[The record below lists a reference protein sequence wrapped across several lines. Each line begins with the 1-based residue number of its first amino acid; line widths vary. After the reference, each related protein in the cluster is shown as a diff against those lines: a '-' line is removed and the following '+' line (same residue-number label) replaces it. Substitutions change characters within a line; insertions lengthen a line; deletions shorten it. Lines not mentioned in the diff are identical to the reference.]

1 MASSARLARAL
12 ARCTP
17 IRVSK
22 PGHVIAARIQEL
34 IVSEV
39 LRPGDRLPPER
50 ALAERFG
57 VGRGHVREAL
67 KRLEFYGILQTRP
80 QSGTVVTSSGA
91 RALESLIANAL
102 ALDTRDFDSLQE
114 TRSVLEV
121 HAATR
126 AAREATA
133 AEIAALGHALDEFR
147 AKVARGEAGLDEDLR
162 FHLTVATAAH
172 SPVLRSLIRLL
183 TPGVITSSLADDACG
198 GGRHHRALEEH
209 AAVFA
214 AIRRRDPAA
223 AGAAMLLHMRNS
235 KKQRGAGG
243 GSRARISDRRQAG
256 SSTL

>member
-22 PGHVIAARIQEL
+22 PGEVIAARIQEL
-34 IVSEV
+34 IVADV

-80 QSGTVVTSSGA
+80 QSGTVVTSRGA

-102 ALDTRDFDSLQE
+102 ALDARNFDSLQE
-114 TRSVLEV
+114 TRGVLEV

-126 AAREATA
+126 AARAATA
-133 AEIAALGHALDEFR
+133 AEIAALGHALDGFR
-147 AKVARGEAGLDEDLR
+147 AKVVRDEAGLDEDLR
-162 FHLTVATAAH
+162 FHLAVAAAAH

-183 TPGVITSSLADDACG
+183 TPGVITSSLADDAG
-198 GGRHHRALEEH
+198 GGRHHRALAEH
-209 AAVFA
+209 EAVFD

-223 AGAAMLLHMRNS
+223 AGAAMLTHMRNTN
-235 KKQRGAGG
+235 KQR
-243 GSRARISDRRQAG
+243 ARTHRRPTTPRRQPCA
-256 SSTL
+256 